1 MTPSNAKGSGHWR
14 WLAPS
19 SLALGLLVAVGPAG
33 CESESEPAGTSTGGQ
48 GGGAGSGT
56 AGGGWGGGGSGGGP
70 VLGPTVIFPKT
81 AIEPAE
87 IAILIN
93 DQDPQSVAVGAYY
106 QTARSIPA
114 SNVVTLSFATGNVLS
129 SQDFGAVK
137 SQLDAALGD
146 DIQALALTWTTP
158 YRVDCMSVSAAF
170 ALGFDDKY
178 CNTSGQACGA
188 TAAVDYY
195 HSSSASPFTDHGI
208 RPAMVI
214 AGATEADAL
223 ALIDR
228 GISADDTFPT
238 GDGYFIRT
246 TDTARSVRWPSFVST
261 VTSWDYPAG
270 LDLTYIDNQD
280 GSGSNIIE
288 NTSDVLFYF
297 TGLANVPSIET
308 NTYLPGA
315 VADHLTSY
323 GGQIPDSGQMSIV
336 RWLEAGATASY
347 GTAVEPCNYTQK
359 FPETTVLLPHYF
371 RGGTILEA
379 YWKSVMWPGE
389 GNFVGEPLARP
400 WGAHF
405 VEFVD
410 ETLTIRTT
418 MLDPAKIYELGGA
431 QTEDGPFTVVL
442 GAITVPHHELTTITL
457 QSPSEPFIRLAEA
470 GTP

>member
-1 MTPSNAKGSGHWR
+1 VTLFEAKEHVVWR
-14 WLAPS
+14 RLASWPI
-19 SLALGLLVAVGPAG
+19 ALGLIIAVGSVG
-33 CESESEPAGTSTGGQ
+33 CGSESEPGGQ
-48 GGGAGSGT
+48 GGTTTSGT
-56 AGGGWGGGGSGGGP
+56 AGGGGSDGGGGSGGEAP
-70 VLGPTVIFPKT
+70 VEPTVIFPKT

-87 IAILIN
+87 VAILVN

-106 QTARSIPA
+106 QSARSIPA
-114 SNVVTLSFATGNVLS
+114 SNVITLSFATGNVLTPE
-129 SQDFGAVK
+129 DFAVVQ
-137 SQLDAALGD
+137 SELDTALSD
-146 DIQALALTWTTP
+146 DIQALALSWTTP
-158 YRVDCMSVSAAF
+158 YRVGCMSVSAAF

-178 CNTSGQACGA
+178 CNTSGGACGS
-188 TAAVDYY
+188 TASVDYY
-195 HSSSASPFTDHGI
+195 NSSSARPFTDHGL
-208 RPAMVI
+208 RPAMVL
-214 AGATEADAL
+214 AGVTEADVI

-228 GISADDTFPT
+228 GIAADDTFPT

-261 VTSWDYPAG
+261 VDYWDYPEG
-270 LDLTYIDNQD
+270 LELTYIDNQD
-280 GSGSNIIE
+280 GSGSNVIE

-297 TGLANVPSIET
+297 TGLANVASIET

-359 FPETTVLLPHYF
+359 FPETNVLLPHYF
-371 RGGTILEA
+371 RGETIIEA

-400 WGAHF
+400 WGAHD
-405 VEFVD
+405 VD
-410 ETLTIRTT
+410 FADGTLTIRTT
-418 MLDPAKIYELGGA
+418 FLDPAKVYELSGA
-431 QTEDGPFTVVL
+431 QVESGPFTVLL
-442 GAITVPHHELTTITL
+442 GGITVAQHERTTITL
-457 QSPSEPFIRLAEA
+457 EGATDPFIRLAEA